1 LAPLHLTNIV
11 WAFARLLWQDQ
22 PLIDA
27 LVAKIRAFTHQ
38 NLANTVWAIATL
50 NYSLTKKMALLIVE
64 IARQISNFSAQGLAN
79 TAWAFAKME

>member
-1 LAPLHLTNIV
+1 
-11 WAFARLLWQDQ
+11 LLWQDQ
-22 PLIDA
+22 PIIDA
-27 LVAKIRAFTHQ
+27 LAAASIAKIRAFTHQ